1 MTKSTLQGTNR
12 KKIAKSG
19 FRARMKN
26 VSGRRVMNH
35 RRRKGRKRI
44 AI

>member
-1 MTKSTLQGTNR
+1 MTKNTLQGTNR
-12 KKIAKSG
+12 KKAAKSG
-19 FRARMKN
+19 FRARMQN
-26 VSGRRVMNH
+26 VSGRRIVNH